1 MPLPPIW
8 EPDVEPLDRTVKI
21 RLSVRQIQ
29 DLDLAVKEFRMSPYW
44 VLRESLALG
53 FPLFVEKVRQR
64 RRAGL
69 VRRGEYQNSNAA
81 GPLRGPR
88 ADGPRADRWVNAPT
102 AREPRT
108 SRRRGK
114 SG

>member
-8 EPDVEPLDRTVKI
+8 EPDAEPLDRTVKV
-21 RLSVRQIQ
+21 RLSVRQL
-29 DLDLAVKEFRMSPYW
+29 DHLDLAVKEFRMSRSR

-69 VRRGEYQNSNAA
+69 VPRGEYQNPNAA
-81 GPLRGPR
+81 SPFRGPR
-88 ADGPRADRWVNAPT
+88 SDGPRADRWVNAPK

>member
-1 MPLPPIW
+1 M
-8 EPDVEPLDRTVKI
+8 KI
-21 RLSVRQIQ
+21 RLSVRQIE

-88 ADGPRADRWVNAPT
+88 ADRWVNEPK